1 MPRVKR
7 GIASHRKHR
16 RVLTAAKGY
25 WGGRRRLIR
34 SAKDTVMRAMRN
46 SYRDR
51 RIRKREFRRLW
62 IARINAAARAAG
74 ISYSRLMEAMNKG
87 DMELNR
93 KTLAELAVRDPE
105 AFRQVVQAATQGESK
120 G

>member
-1 MPRVKR
+1 VPRVKR
-7 GIASHRKHR
+7 GIASHRRHQ
-16 RVLTAAKGY
+16 RVLKAAKGY

-74 ISYSRLMEAMNKG
+74 ISYSRLMEALNKG
-87 DMELNR
+87 NLELNR
-93 KTLAELAVRDPE
+93 KTLAELAVHDPE
-105 AFRQVVQAATQGESK
+105 AFLQIVKEVTQEAPTK
-120 G
+120 

>member
-1 MPRVKR
+1 
-7 GIASHRKHR
+7 
-16 RVLTAAKGY
+16 
-25 WGGRRRLIR
+25 
-34 SAKDTVMRAMRN
+34 MRAMRN

-120 G
+120 V